1 MWNQTIIQAITSL
14 KLIKLTYDGQ
24 VRIVEP
30 HVLGY
35 KNHELELLT
44 WQLINQ
50 SELGNKEG
58 WRTFQ
63 LNKIGNLQM
72 IDQSFNGIRSTKSSN
87 HTTWDSIVKRVSN

>member
-1 MWNQTIIQAITSL
+1 MWNQIIIQAIKSL

-24 VRIVEP
+24 TRLVEP

-35 KNHELELLT
+35 KNYELELLT
-44 WQLINQ
+44 WQFSNE

-63 LNKIGNLQM
+63 LKKISSLQI
-72 IDQSFNGIRSTKSSN
+72 IDQNFNGPRPTKYHDHSK
-87 HTTWDSIVKRVSN
+87 WDSIVENT